1 MTEVRSAGLPSQKQ
15 VIELL
20 DGEFA
25 RAGYEIEDVVIDAD
39 ARPPRITVIADGDDG
54 LDLDSIATLSR
65 SASELLDTADRDSPA
80 PYVLE
85 VTSPGVDRPLTTEKH
100 FRRARGRKVELTLS
114 DGSQL
119 TGRLGETRDGTVVR
133 RSCARAAG
141 ANFSVRELPL
151 DGIAKAVVQVE
162 FSPPNQ
168 RELELAGQSGKEAA
182 SVNIDM
188 AALHAI
194 EADKGISV
202 DVVVDTIKSALLTA
216 YRHTEGHEAD
226 ARIEIDRKT
235 GVVQVMA
242 RETDDDGNVLHEWD
256 DTPEGFGRIA
266 ATTARQVILQ
276 RLRDA
281 ENEKNYGEFSARE
294 GDIVAGVI
302 QRDAAP
308 TPAGSSSSGWAAR
321 PRAPRA
327 SSRRPSRC
335 PARRYEH
342 GDRLRCYV
350 VGVSRGAREP
360 LITLSRTHPNLVRKL
375 FSLEVPEIADGSV
388 EIVAV
393 AREAGHRSKI
403 AVTSRVPGLNAKGAC
418 IGPMGQ
424 RVRNVMSELSGEKID
439 IIDYDEDP
447 ARFVANA
454 LSPAKVVS
462 VQRHRRGR
470 PRGAGGRA
478 RLPAVAGDR
487 QGRPERPAG
496 GPADRLAHRHPQRCR
511 CRRGQ
516 RAESG
521 RDAQGPVS
529 RLTAVCG
536 RFCQQELGTVDSA
549 VIQRETSA
557 VGRIDSTGRTGADMR
572 RLPEA
577 RAGRRTA
584 SGGRCGDGNG
594 EYAVTVDAARNLPGR
609 GAWLHPDPQCLDAA
623 IRRRAFARALRI
635 TGSPETPGCRS
646 TWSRSEQHSKRLGTR
661 QQNR

>member
-1 MTEVRSAGLPSQKQ
+1 M
-15 VIELL
+15 
-20 DGEFA
+20 
-25 RAGYEIEDVVIDAD
+25 
-39 ARPPRITVIADGDDG
+39 
-54 LDLDSIATLSR
+54 
-65 SASELLDTADRDSPA
+65 
-80 PYVLE
+80 
-85 VTSPGVDRPLTTEKH
+85 
-100 FRRARGRKVELTLS
+100 
-114 DGSQL
+114 
-119 TGRLGETRDGTVVR
+119 RLVVR
-133 RSCARAAG
+133 EGAR

-168 RELELAGQSGKEAA
+168 RELELAGQSGKEAR

-235 GVVQVMA
+235 GVVKVMA
-242 RETDDDGNVLHEWD
+242 RETDEDGNLIIEWD

-302 QRDAAP
+302 QRDARANARGLVVVRMGSE
-308 TPAGSSSSGWAAR
+308 TKGSEGVIPAAEQVPGE
-321 PRAPRA
+321 
-327 SSRRPSRC
+327 
-335 PARRYEH
+335 RYEH

-350 VGVSRGAREP
+350 VGVTRGAREP

-462 VQRHRRGR
+462 VSVIDEAARAARVVVPDFQLSLAIGKE
-470 PRGAGGRA
+470 GQNA
-478 RLPAVAGDR
+478 RLAA
-487 QGRPERPAG
+487 
-496 GPADRLAHRHPQRCR
+496 
-511 CRRGQ
+511 
-516 RAESG
+516 
-521 RDAQGPVS
+521 
-529 RLTAVCG
+529 RLTG
-536 RFCQQELGTVDSA
+536 W
-549 VIQRETSA
+549 
-557 VGRIDSTGRTGADMR
+557 RIDIRSDAAPPTQRPM
-572 RLPEA
+572 
-577 RAGRRTA
+577 RRTA
-584 SGGRCGDGNG
+584 
-594 EYAVTVDAARNLPGR
+594 
-609 GAWLHPDPQCLDAA
+609 
-623 IRRRAFARALRI
+623 
-635 TGSPETPGCRS
+635 RS
-646 TWSRSEQHSKRLGTR
+646 TTASPDWRVGPQTSQAEPFLFASER
-661 QQNR
+661 